1 MKINPGIS
9 GLLAVGYM
17 TISVTAFA
25 AVDTKQK
32 MICAIMEAKS
42 CELRTGCD
50 TGGADMVN
58 LPDFVTVDVPSNKIT
73 GIRPDG
79 TALATP
85 IERVESA
92 DGVTVLQGGEEGVGW
107 SINITLETGRMTV
120 SASSEDTGLLI
131 FGTCTQ

>member
-9 GLLAVGYM
+9 GLLAVGCM
-17 TISVTAFA
+17 TISATAFA

-32 MICAIMEAKS
+32 MLCAIMEAKS
-42 CELRTGCD
+42 CEIRTVCD
-50 TGGADMVN
+50 TGGAEMVN
-58 LPDFVTVDVPSNKIT
+58 LPDFVTIDVPGGKVT
-73 GIRPDG
+73 GLRPDG

-85 IERVESA
+85 IERAESA
-92 DGVTVLQGGEEGVGW
+92 DGVTILQGGEDGVGW
-107 SINITLETGRMTV
+107 TISITLETGRMTV